1 MLTETVK
8 AFFKRTKRIIFVL
21 FLMSAIVQL
30 LTVLLPLLSAKL
42 VDSLVNKDITSCTN
56 LLVAISLSLL
66 ANLIFQYI
74 FRILKVK
81 NQQLLSFDLQ
91 NFSLHSLYSQ
101 DFLYVNKK
109 DLTVL
114 SQNTLSDSTIISNFI
129 FTNGIDLF
137 NNAIILFVSLTILY
151 NLNYVFFLIALSSVP
166 FYITITLLIQPK
178 ISNFMTSSKNF
189 ESKYESSLIKIFQ
202 TMFTLKNFTNFK
214 SFTKYNWQNFYS
226 KYTYYIKTYKLI
238 YVFYSIG
245 SILTALVQIL
255 YYIIG
260 INLIIKNK
268 LTIGE
273 FTVVLSFYTFLLSSI
288 NYYLNF
294 FEQYNDF
301 LTSWTRMKVNFS
313 ISNLKKIEN
322 SDPTIFQISSIHVY
336 PFLWSFDSKKI
347 EFPEFNV
354 QKGETV
360 IIVGDNGSGKSTL
373 LNIIT
378 GLYNPP
384 QNTIFINDKPTE
396 KLDLESLRKGAFSL
410 CESDMNFVMEN
421 VFDNIKFYLDN
432 PNLTKKDIIA
442 YIKSHELET
451 MYTNISPLLKMDI
464 SELSTG
470 QKKKISLLISF
481 LKGNTV
487 LFLDEPTN
495 ALDNTSKQ
503 CLIRFINSYRTEYI
517 TIIVSHDQ
525 DFITDFKDAKVLHLS

>member
-1 MLTETVK
+1 
-8 AFFKRTKRIIFVL
+8 
-21 FLMSAIVQL
+21 
-30 LTVLLPLLSAKL
+30 
-42 VDSLVNKDITSCTN
+42 
-56 LLVAISLSLL
+56 
-66 ANLIFQYI
+66 
-74 FRILKVK
+74 
-81 NQQLLSFDLQ
+81 
-91 NFSLHSLYSQ
+91 
-101 DFLYVNKK
+101 
-109 DLTVL
+109 
-114 SQNTLSDSTIISNFI
+114 
-129 FTNGIDLF
+129 
-137 NNAIILFVSLTILY
+137 
-151 NLNYVFFLIALSSVP
+151 
-166 FYITITLLIQPK
+166 
-178 ISNFMTSSKNF
+178 MTSSKNF